1 MAKIKAENEI
11 DVINKSMS
19 NITPYIFSIDKI
31 TKTNCKLCQSEF
43 REKAEEIYVSQKRK
57 NYTAIQKTLK
67 DEDNFE
73 ISAPSIRNH
82 ILYHFKAVENNIDLQ
97 EYAED
102 IQKWVN
108 RQTNKVSS
116 LKTRIAI
123 LEREMFTIAQ
133 ISEDLDIIER
143 RKSAETIK
151 KLADTILVYENKL
164 KDFREESNPINVI
177 FNQLKIIVND
187 EMQHIDSVKTK
198 KVLSTVLDRLKV
210 SVGDVMVE

>member
-1 MAKIKAENEI
+1 MAKTKVENTIE
-11 DVINKSMS
+11 VISS
-19 NITPYIFSIDKI
+19 ATTNITPYIFSVDKI

-43 REKAEEIYVSQKRK
+43 REKAEEIYVSQKKK
-57 NYTAIQKTLK
+57 NYTAIQRTLK
-67 DEDNFE
+67 EEDDFE

-82 ILYHFKAVENNIDLQ
+82 ILYHYKAVENNVDLK
-97 EYAED
+97 EYTED

-108 RQTNKVSS
+108 RQTNKVIS

-164 KDFREESNPINVI
+164 KDFKEESNPINVV

-198 KVLSTVLDRLKV
+198 KVLSTVLDRLKD
-210 SVGDVMVE
+210 SVGEVMVE

>member
-1 MAKIKAENEI
+1 
-11 DVINKSMS
+11 
-19 NITPYIFSIDKI
+19 
-31 TKTNCKLCQSEF
+31 
-43 REKAEEIYVSQKRK
+43 
-57 NYTAIQKTLK
+57 
-67 DEDNFE
+67 
-73 ISAPSIRNH
+73 
-82 ILYHFKAVENNIDLQ
+82 
-97 EYAED
+97 
-102 IQKWVN
+102 
-108 RQTNKVSS
+108 
-116 LKTRIAI
+116 
-123 LEREMFTIAQ
+123 MFTIAQ